1 MTLLISA
8 VGVIG
13 RLAGALLT
21 TSLGWASTL
30 MFGRVRSSHQIFVVS
45 MLAGSLVW
53 LVLLVGALAP
63 GLPNVMLDLTPHPAF
78 IDRSLVRLAFF
89 VGLAIVPVGVG
100 LAGYLVPADGE
111 RPAGLRAGVEV
122 LRGYLLTP
130 VLAGL
135 MLFLPA
141 VGISRKIRSLR
152 HRWSDTHIPIV
163 AKPNAYDQLVHDL
176 VHALQVAGLPVEAT
190 DAPAVLSLPALI
202 LTRVAGPNVGT
213 LRADRLVEL
222 DGPNLRIGIYPSDI
236 AISGPA
242 EDRRRARAAII
253 RRLATAAAH
262 LTTSSEAQA
271 IEDRLERLAERESAD
286 PRRAASGISA
296 RLAGIDRD
304 MTDLA
309 VDPDEWDILYRIRL
323 QTERDALVG
332 AVDGSDQPS
341 AEPVFADGAHLRAP
355 APGTGPA
362 PVATVIEAPHT
373 T

>member
-53 LVLLVGALAP
+53 LLLLVGALAP
-63 GLPNVMLDLTPHPAF
+63 GLPNIMLDLTPHPPF
-78 IDRSLVRLAFF
+78 IDRSLVRLAFL
-89 VGLAIVPVGVG
+89 VGLVIVPLGVG

-141 VGISRKIRSLR
+141 VGISRKVRSLR
-152 HRWSDTHIPIV
+152 HHWSDTHIPIV
-163 AKPNAYDQLVHDL
+163 AKPNAYDQLVLDL

-222 DGPNLRIGIYPSDI
+222 DGPSLRIGIYRRTSRSRGRPMNDAGRAPRSSV
-236 AISGPA
+236 ASPP
-242 EDRRRARAAII
+242 RRR
-253 RRLATAAAH
+253 T
-262 LTTSSEAQA
+262 
-271 IEDRLERLAERESAD
+271 
-286 PRRAASGISA
+286 
-296 RLAGIDRD
+296 
-304 MTDLA
+304 
-309 VDPDEWDILYRIRL
+309 
-323 QTERDALVG
+323 
-332 AVDGSDQPS
+332 
-341 AEPVFADGAHLRAP
+341 
-355 APGTGPA
+355 
-362 PVATVIEAPHT
+362 
-373 T
+373 